1 MLIDSKFEFEI
12 PTHIKFTLYKSDY
25 IDSIIISRVLKECKN
40 WNTTKDNIYTVKTES
55 FKTAILS
62 SSRLKSEVFKIQAHE
77 LESNP
82 NIKHNSITFLW
93 FIFNK
98 LPNLDWLSFN
108 ISYDKNFTRVVKFE
122 NKEILNFF
130 FKIEEGI
137 FNLTKVF
144 DRKSLDIIN
153 RKKIEFGLM
162 PNSYL
167 DRLPYFYLKTSVL
180 FDILIELETDGL
192 VNTFDLLDQIDHKLE
207 EDDPLLLV
215 ITDYTSY

>member
-1 MLIDSKFEFEI
+1 MLINDTFEFEI

-40 WNTTKDNIYTVKTES
+40 WNNTEDKIYTVKAES
-55 FKTAILS
+55 FKNALLS
-62 SSRLKSEVFKIQAHE
+62 SARLKTEIAKTQTHN
-77 LESNP
+77 LESNV

-93 FIFNK
+93 FIFKK

-167 DRLPYFYLKTSVL
+167 DRLPYFYLKASVL
-180 FDILIELETDGL
+180 FDILIELEADGSL
-192 VNTFDLLDQIDHKLE
+192 NTFDLLDQIDHKLE

>member
-1 MLIDSKFEFEI
+1 MLINDTFEFEI

-40 WNTTKDNIYTVKTES
+40 WNDTDDKIYTVKAES
-55 FKTAILS
+55 FKNALLGS
-62 SSRLKSEVFKIQAHE
+62 ARLKTEVAKTQTHN
-77 LESNP
+77 LESNS
-82 NIKHNSITFLW
+82 NFKHNSITFLW
-93 FIFNK
+93 FIFKK

-137 FNLTKVF
+137 FNLTKIF

-167 DRLPYFYLKTSVL
+167 DRLPYFYLKASVL
-180 FDILIELETDGL
+180 FDILIELETDGSL
-192 VNTFDLLDQIDHKLE
+192 NTFDLLDQIDYKLE

>member
-1 MLIDSKFEFEI
+1 MLINDTFEFEI

-40 WNTTKDNIYTVKTES
+40 WNNTEDKIYTVKAES
-55 FKTAILS
+55 FKNALLS
-62 SSRLKSEVFKIQAHE
+62 SARLKTEIAKTQTHN
-77 LESNP
+77 LESNA

-93 FIFNK
+93 FIFKK

-167 DRLPYFYLKTSVL
+167 DRLPYFYLKASVL
-180 FDILIELETDGL
+180 FDILIELEADGSL
-192 VNTFDLLDQIDHKLE
+192 NTFDLLDQIDHKLE

>member
-1 MLIDSKFEFEI
+1 MLIDNKFEFEI

-40 WNTTKDNIYTVKTES
+40 WNNTGDNIYTVKAES
-55 FKTAILS
+55 FKSAILS
-62 SSRLKSEVFKIQAHE
+62 SARLKSEVTKIQAHNS
-77 LESNP
+77 ESNP
-82 NIKHNSITFLW
+82 NVKHNSITFLW
-93 FIFNK
+93 FIFKK

-108 ISYDKNFTRVVKFE
+108 ISLDKNFTRVIKFE

-167 DRLPYFYLKTSVL
+167 DRLPYFYLNASVL
-180 FDILIELETDGL
+180 FDILIELEADGL
-192 VNTFDLLDQIDHKLE
+192 LNTFDLLDQIDHKLE
-207 EDDPLLLV
+207 EDNPLLLV

>member
-1 MLIDSKFEFEI
+1 MLINDTFEFEI

-40 WNTTKDNIYTVKTES
+40 WNSTESKTYTVKTES
-55 FKTAILS
+55 FKNALLT
-62 SSRLKSEVFKIQAHE
+62 SSRLKSEIIKAQTSAHE
-77 LESNP
+77 SNT

-93 FIFNK
+93 LIFKK
-98 LPNLDWLSFN
+98 LPNLDWLSFD
-108 ISYDKNFTRVVKFE
+108 ISLDKNFTRVVKFE

-130 FKIEEGI
+130 FKIEEGV
-137 FNLTKVF
+137 FNLTKIF

-153 RKKIEFGLM
+153 KKKIEFGLM

-167 DRLPYFYLKTSVL
+167 DRLPYFYLKASLL
-180 FDILIELETDGL
+180 FDILIELETDGVL
-192 VNTFDLLDQIDHKLE
+192 NTFDLLDQIDHKLE

>member
-1 MLIDSKFEFEI
+1 MLINDTFEFEI

-40 WNTTKDNIYTVKTES
+40 WNNTKDKIYTVKAES
-55 FKTAILS
+55 FKNALLS
-62 SSRLKSEVFKIQAHE
+62 SARLKTEIAKTQTHN
-77 LESNP
+77 LESNA

-93 FIFNK
+93 FIFKK

-167 DRLPYFYLKTSVL
+167 DRLPYFYLKASVL
-180 FDILIELETDGL
+180 FDILIELEADGSL
-192 VNTFDLLDQIDHKLE
+192 NTFDLLDQIDHKLE

>member
-1 MLIDSKFEFEI
+1 MELINQ
-12 PTHIKFTLYKSDY
+12 
-25 IDSIIISRVLKECKN
+25 IDE
-40 WNTTKDNIYTVKTES
+40 
-55 FKTAILS
+55 
-62 SSRLKSEVFKIQAHE
+62 
-77 LESNP
+77 
-82 NIKHNSITFLW
+82 TF
-93 FIFNK
+93 
-98 LPNLDWLSFN
+98 
-108 ISYDKNFTRVVKFE
+108 KFE

-167 DRLPYFYLKTSVL
+167 DRLPYFYLKASVL
-180 FDILIELETDGL
+180 FDILIELEADGSL
-192 VNTFDLLDQIDHKLE
+192 NTFDLLDQIDHKLE